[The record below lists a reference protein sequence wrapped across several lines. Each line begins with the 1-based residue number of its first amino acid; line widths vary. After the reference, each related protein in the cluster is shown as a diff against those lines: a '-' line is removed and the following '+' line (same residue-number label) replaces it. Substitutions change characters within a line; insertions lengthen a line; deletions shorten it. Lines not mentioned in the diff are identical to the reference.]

1 MGYVPGMRKFGLLL
15 AGLVGFLLGSRAG
28 REPYERLERQ
38 LSRLRAQPEVQDVMD
53 TVQGE
58 VGERATDLT
67 DKVKS
72 KVSSSSKEQSSGT
85 PTNESPSPKAH
96 ASL

>member
-1 MGYVPGMRKFGLLL
+1 MRKFGLLL

-38 LSRLRAQPEVQDVMD
+38 LSRLRGQPEVQDVMD

-58 VGERATDLT
+58 VGAPATDLT

-72 KVSSSSKEQSSGT
+72 KVSSSSEAQPSGT
-85 PTNESPSPKAH
+85 PRNESQSPKAH